1 MSYRLIPDIK
11 ELKLKRYLNLSTLYI
26 NTTKYILE
34 ELIIQIIS
42 E

>member
-1 MSYRLIPDIK
+1 MSYRLIPDIN
-11 ELKLKRYLNLSTLYI
+11 ELKLKRYLNLSALYI
-26 NTTKYILE
+26 NTTKHILE